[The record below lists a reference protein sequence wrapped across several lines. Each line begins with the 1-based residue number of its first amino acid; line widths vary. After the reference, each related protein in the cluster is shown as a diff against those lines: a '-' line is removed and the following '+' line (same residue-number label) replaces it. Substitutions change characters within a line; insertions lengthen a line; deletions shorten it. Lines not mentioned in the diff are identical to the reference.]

1 MGDVPQRGNRSVDE
15 LSANRT
21 TAHQLRLISTTFDH
35 IVFATEQM
43 DVWGRWANGRN
54 NKSAARRQNKLKAAF
69 EGNGNAT
76 YLSAFFLAAAS
87 AFFVSASTCLVL
99 NVGLSL

>member
-1 MGDVPQRGNRSVDE
+1 MYGGSFGRIVG
-15 LSANRT
+15 NRT

-54 NKSAARRQNKLKAAF
+54 KSAARSQSRLKAAF
-69 EGNGNAT
+69 RQDGANR
-76 YLSAFFLAAAS
+76 YLSGLLLGRFSFSLLRLGFSFLR
-87 AFFVSASTCLVL
+87 LGL
-99 NVGLSL
+99 NLLGG